1 MDIPGL
7 ARQSSTGSS
16 SSTLTGGSPYVKSTG
31 IGQANLSEVRCKD
44 KSGSEAMLAF
54 LIDCYARAEQEERK
68 VGASAWLS
76 KVGVTVSDG
85 RGCAVRTCSCVHIFI
100 SEC

>member
-31 IGQANLSEVRCKD
+31 IGQASLSEVRCKD
-44 KSGSEAMLAF
+44 RSGSDAMLAF
-54 LIDCYARAEQEERK
+54 LLDCYTRAEQEERK
-68 VGASAWLS
+68 VCARVWLLVMGVA
-76 KVGVTVSDG
+76 VGDG
-85 RGCAVRTCSCVHIFI
+85 CGCW
-100 SEC
+100 